1 MTDKTL
7 FLILLLSLTSLS
19 YPENIFYRFETGGAF
34 SLSTFNK
41 SINAV
46 LTENLGYNLT
56 PSVNINISGEQQYR
70 NRSFNSS
77 IYLGAEY
84 RFPVYRDF
92 QIPLGSI
99 MGFKHLHIGSFSDA
113 VAIWGITS
121 GLYYQVWQRVQL
133 RAIYRGKLY
142 FDDVNIWGNDLL
154 LGFSFLF

>member
-1 MTDKTL
+1 M
-7 FLILLLSLTSLS
+7 
-19 YPENIFYRFETGGAF
+19 EH

-99 MGFKHLHIGSFSDA
+99 MGFKHLHIDLS
-113 VAIWGITS
+113 VT
-121 GLYYQVWQRVQL
+121 LL
-133 RAIYRGKLY
+133 RYGALPAGFIIRFGKGY
-142 FDDVNIWGNDLL
+142 S
-154 LGFSFLF
+154 LGHL